1 MTMTRDEHRPTTTV
15 AASDQASDASLLTL
29 FDELS
34 RQPDVPPVALI
45 GAGPGDPGLL
55 TLRGLARLRTAEV
68 VVYDRL
74 LDPRL
79 LESAPQAAERI
90 AVGKRRGHHTLRQ
103 EAINEL
109 LVARGRAGQRV
120 VRLKGG
126 DPFVFGRG
134 GEEAEAL
141 ARAGVPFEVVPGV
154 TSAVAVPAYAG
165 IPVTQRGVASS
176 FTVMTGHG
184 EPDSAALV
192 DEWAASGLTGTLVL
206 LMGVSMLPCLA
217 ARLIARGRSAE
228 TPAAAIEWGTWP
240 QQRVITGTL
249 ATLPDLA
256 RAANLTSPAT
266 IVVGEV
272 VALREHIQWFGR
284 VTRDEGAEVGAG
296 PGAWPQRRRAH
307 RPASR

>member
-1 MTMTRDEHRPTTTV
+1 MGMAHDEHRPATADPAPGET
-15 AASDQASDASLLTL
+15 SDAGLVAL
-29 FDELS
+29 FDELAG
-34 RQPDVPPVALI
+34 QPGVPPVALI

-79 LESAPQAAERI
+79 LDYAPSAAERI

-154 TSAVAVPAYAG
+154 TSAIAVPAYAG

-184 EPDSAALV
+184 EPGSEALAAEL
-192 DEWAASGLTGTLVL
+192 AASAPVGTLVL
-206 LMGVSMLPCLA
+206 LMGVSTLPCLA
-217 ARLIARGRSAE
+217 AQLIAGGRPAT

-249 ATLPDLA
+249 ATLPELA
-256 RAANLTSPAT
+256 SAATLTSPAT

-272 VALREHIQWFGR
+272 VALRDRLQWFMSS
-284 VTRDEGAEVGAG
+284 
-296 PGAWPQRRRAH
+296 Q
-307 RPASR
+307 S

>member
-1 MTMTRDEHRPTTTV
+1 MTHDKRRPIT
-15 AASDQASDASLLTL
+15 ADSAPEQASEASLLAL

-34 RQPDVPPVALI
+34 RQPGVPPVALI

-79 LESAPQAAERI
+79 LDYAPPAAERI

-109 LVARGRAGQRV
+109 LVARGQAGQRV

-141 ARAGVPFEVVPGV
+141 ALAGVPFEVVPGV
-154 TSAVAVPAYAG
+154 TSAIAVPAYAG

-184 EPDSAALV
+184 EPGSAALV

-206 LMGVSMLPCLA
+206 LMGVSTLPCLA
-217 ARLIARGRSAE
+217 ERLIAGGRSAD
-228 TPAAAIEWGTWP
+228 TPAAAIEWGAWLR
-240 QQRVITGTL
+240 QRVITGTL

-256 RAANLTSPAT
+256 RAAKLTSPAT
-266 IVVGEV
+266 IVVGDV
-272 VALREHIQWFGR
+272 VALRDRLQWFMGS
-284 VTRDEGAEVGAG
+284 
-296 PGAWPQRRRAH
+296 Q
-307 RPASR
+307 S

>member
-79 LESAPQAAERI
+79 LDYAPQAAERI

-206 LMGVSMLPCLA
+206 LMGVSTLPCLA
-217 ARLIARGRSAE
+217 ARLIARGRSAD

-272 VALREHIQWFGR
+272 VALREHIQWFG
-284 VTRDEGAEVGAG
+284 
-296 PGAWPQRRRAH
+296 
-307 RPASR
+307 

>member
-1 MTMTRDEHRPTTTV
+1 MSMTHNEHRQTTADSAPRQT
-15 AASDQASDASLLTL
+15 SDASLLAL

-34 RQPDVPPVALI
+34 RQPGAPPVALI

-55 TLRGLARLRTAEV
+55 TLRGLARLWTAEV

-79 LESAPQAAERI
+79 LDYAPRAAERI

-109 LVARGRAGQRV
+109 LVARGQAGQRV

-141 ARAGVPFEVVPGV
+141 ARAGVPFEVVPGI

-206 LMGVSMLPCLA
+206 LMGVSTLPCLA
-217 ARLIARGRSAE
+217 ARLIAGGRAAD

-249 ATLPDLA
+249 ATLPEMA
-256 RAANLTSPAT
+256 SAANLSSPAT

-272 VALREHIQWFGR
+272 VTLRDRLR
-284 VTRDEGAEVGAG
+284 VGSSE
-296 PGAWPQRRRAH
+296 
-307 RPASR
+307 